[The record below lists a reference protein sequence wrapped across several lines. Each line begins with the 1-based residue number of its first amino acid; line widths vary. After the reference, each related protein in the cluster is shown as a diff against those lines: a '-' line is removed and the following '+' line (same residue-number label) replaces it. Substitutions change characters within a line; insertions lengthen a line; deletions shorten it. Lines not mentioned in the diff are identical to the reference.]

1 MVVKKTVWG
10 KRRSRDVIRLTV
22 VPSLAMQSRLGEKG
36 VAELWEMRHYL
47 GTDQSI
53 SGGYMVC
60 ACTALMKTKCN
71 LGATLARLT
80 VGLVML
86 PHGLQKTIGAFG
98 GFGFSGTMELF
109 TTKLGLAWIVAFLVI
124 MAESVGALAIILGFM
139 TRFCAASLAIVMVGA
154 VFMAHLQHG
163 FFMNWFGQ
171 QQGEGFEYHLLVIGI
186 CLSLVVTGGGAF
198 SIDRALSFKA
208 GTASGSCCG

>member
-1 MVVKKTVWG
+1 
-10 KRRSRDVIRLTV
+10 
-22 VPSLAMQSRLGEKG
+22 
-36 VAELWEMRHYL
+36 
-47 GTDQSI
+47 
-53 SGGYMVC
+53 
-60 ACTALMKTKCN
+60 MKTNCS

-98 GFGFSGTMELF
+98 GFGFAGTMELF

-124 MAESVGALAIILGFM
+124 MAESVGAVALIVGFM
-139 TRFCAASLAIVMVGA
+139 TRFCAASLAIVMAGA
-154 VFMAHLQHG
+154 VFMGHAQHG

-186 CLSLVVTGGGAF
+186 CLSLLVTGGGAF
-198 SIDRALSFKA
+198 SVDRALSSKTDA
-208 GTASGSCCG
+208 ASGSCCAR